1 MSELQ
6 PSDTRSP
13 TQASTNK
20 SQGLDELNQI
30 VVRQALAPKQ
40 QLFSETE
47 PADSHKVLNDFKHVN
62 LHHKERLYELSGRRQ
77 RTPGSFGTS

>member
-6 PSDTRSP
+6 PSDTRFP

-62 LHHKERLYELSGRRQ
+62 LHHKERLYEPLGRRQ
-77 RTPGSFGTS
+77 RTPGSLGTS